1 MEKRNPIQVDAPG
14 RGSRNAGAIRRITWI
29 GLVGNILISI
39 LKFIVGIVGS
49 SQAVVADAVHSLS
62 DATTDV
68 AILVGVRF
76 WSPPA
81 DECHPYGHSRIE
93 TIVTAGIGIVLA
105 FVALGIG
112 YRGITTV
119 RSEHI
124 EQPRMIAFTGAVI
137 SIILKEILYRWTLS
151 IGRQKKSSALI
162 ANAWHHRSD
171 ALSSIPAALSVAIAA
186 FSPELSFVD
195 HIGAIIVSLFILHAS
210 WKIMKPAFSE
220 LSDSGAPS
228 QIKSLIHAVSS
239 ETDNIEDV
247 HAIRTRRMGSGIM
260 VDLHITVD
268 GDMSVS
274 RGHDVSEEV
283 KRRIQERVP
292 NVLDV
297 VVHLEPGNPA
307 ALEIESDERQ
317 TIDPGG

>member
-1 MEKRNPIQVDAPG
+1 LDKTNRKRIDAPERGG
-14 RGSRNAGAIRRITWI
+14 RSARAIRRITWI
-29 GLVGNILISI
+29 GLIGNIFIST
-39 LKFIVGIVGS
+39 LKFFVGIVGS
-49 SQAVVADAVHSLS
+49 SQAIVADAVHSLS
-62 DATTDV
+62 DTITDA

-93 TIVTAGIGIVLA
+93 AIVTAGIGCILA

-119 RSEHI
+119 RDEHI
-124 EQPRMIAFTGAVI
+124 DQPGMIAFTGAII
-137 SIILKEILYRWTLS
+137 SIIIKEILYHWTLS
-151 IGRQKKSSALI
+151 IGKREKSSALM

-186 FSPELSFVD
+186 FSSELSFID
-195 HIGAIIVSLFILHAS
+195 HIGAIIVSLLILHAS
-210 WKIMKPAFSE
+210 WKIMKPAFVE

-228 QIKSLIHAVSS
+228 QIKNLIHAVSS

-247 HAIRTRRMGSGIM
+247 HAIRTRRMGSGILI
-260 VDLHITVD
+260 DLHITVD

-283 KRRIQERVP
+283 KRRIQEKVP

-297 VVHLEPGNPA
+297 VVHIEPGDLDTQPDTN
-307 ALEIESDERQ
+307 
-317 TIDPGG
+317 

>member
-1 MEKRNPIQVDAPG
+1 MEKTNRKQIDAAEQGG
-14 RGSRNAGAIRRITWI
+14 RSARAVRRITWI
-29 GLVGNILISI
+29 GLIGNVFIST

-49 SQAVVADAVHSLS
+49 SQAIVADAVHSLS
-62 DATTDV
+62 DTITDA

-93 TIVTAGIGIVLA
+93 AIVTAGIGCLLA
-105 FVALGIG
+105 VVALGIG

-119 RSEHI
+119 RDEHI
-124 EQPRMIAFTGAVI
+124 DQPGMIAFTGAII
-137 SIILKEILYRWTLS
+137 SIVIKEILYHWTVLV
-151 IGRQKKSSALI
+151 GKREKSSALM

-186 FSPELSFVD
+186 FSSELSFVD
-195 HIGAIIVSLFILHAS
+195 HIGAIIVSLLILHAS
-210 WKIMKPAFSE
+210 WKIMKPAFVE

-228 QIKSLIHAVSS
+228 QIRNLIHAVSS

-283 KRRIQERVP
+283 KQRILEKVP

-297 VVHLEPGNPA
+297 VVHLEPGD
-307 ALEIESDERQ
+307 LDTQ
-317 TIDPGG
+317 QDTGG